1 MTTGLWLA
9 ASGLDGA
16 ALLAHVPPG
25 CRRSLDTA
33 RTETVDAAS
42 GEVLVEAPEWSVN
55 GATHF
60 LPSFAALA
68 GAPYSARL
76 ELSVRL
82 AGGAWTPWTAGVGLG
97 PASFAALPTADG
109 LDADIDVFRAREPV
123 DAARLRVRLLA
134 VDAPAVLSGPWMLAL
149 SASDAT
155 SVPGDRRPTGPGA
168 RLDVPAL
175 SQMDAH
181 PDIARRI
188 CSPTCVAMVLDF
200 WRRPATLEALAAE
213 MFSVATELYG
223 VWPAAIA
230 AAGRR
235 GLVGYLLR
243 FPDWGA
249 AAWCLERGLPI
260 IASVRY
266 AAGELSNAAVPQT
279 AGHLLTLKGWDGDE
293 VLVNDPG
300 APSAASVPRRYRL
313 DEVTRVWLERTGV
326 GYVLFPP
333 PAAPLRGG

>member
-16 ALLAHVPPG
+16 ALLDHVPPA
-25 CRRSLDTA
+25 CRRSLDTV
-33 RTETVDAAS
+33 RTEPIDAAS
-42 GEVLVEAPEWSVN
+42 GEALVEGPEWSVN

-60 LPSFAALA
+60 LPSFAALT
-68 GAPYSARL
+68 GIPHSARL

-82 AGGAWTPWTAGVGLG
+82 AGAWTPWTAGVGLG
-97 PASFAALPTADG
+97 PASFAPLPAVAG
-109 LDADIDVFRAREPV
+109 LDADFDVFRACEPV
-123 DAARLRVRLLA
+123 GAARLRVRLGA
-134 VDAPAVLSGPWMLAL
+134 VDAPAVLSKPWMLAL
-149 SASDAT
+149 SASDTA
-155 SVPGDRRPTGPGA
+155 PGPRDRPPSGPGA

-188 CSPTCVAMVLDF
+188 CSPTCVAMVLGF
-200 WRRPATLEALAAE
+200 WRRPVMLETLAAE
-213 MFSVATELYG
+213 MFNAATDLYG

-235 GLVGYLLR
+235 GLAGYLLR

-260 IASVRY
+260 VASVRY
-266 AAGELSNAAVPQT
+266 AAGELSRAAVPQT
-279 AGHLLTLKGWDGDE
+279 AGHLLTLAGWDGDE

-300 APSAASVPRRYRL
+300 APGTASVPRRYRL
-313 DEVTRVWLERTGV
+313 EEVTRVWLERTGV

-333 PAAPLRGG
+333 PLLRGG